1 VYFETPLDVAVSK
14 DFLMQNFA
22 MKILNFE
29 PQIYSR
35 AEKLYNHIGKKNIR
49 ERRQSFWDRGSFVLL
64 WKWHPRPQI
73 TLMKCDWNESALD
86 L

>member
-1 VYFETPLDVAVSK
+1 VYFETPLKVVVSK

-35 AEKLYNHIGKKNIR
+35 AEKLYNHIGKKTSEKEDNHFGT
-49 ERRQSFWDRGSFVLL
+49 EGVSFYSGNGIQDPKSL
-64 WKWHPRPQI
+64 
-73 TLMKCDWNESALD
+73 
-86 L
+86 